1 MTEDIVKEITAI
13 CVMTLSNLQLIISL
27 LLVVIV
33 AACFLGRQIV
43 LTRKLVISSFGII
56 AFSIFGTIIANLLI
70 PEKLNKDLIFNLD
83 NLLTV
88 LIFVYSFIF
97 FLFTFKEKKLLR
109 AVEASVCF
117 YLFSIYISTFSQMT
131 VIYLVGGTEEVVVDI
146 FFDNLSTSPLWLAIS
161 GMAFTITLALF
172 IIAYLGFYKPKK
184 YYIIGIPHRVL
195 FIIWAALFIIFPYVP
210 ALLPSETVPLE
221 FRYHIMSVMFAVGI
235 LLLGLAVPVF
245 VIISSADRSLREKN
259 KSQEAYMAAELE
271 YIERY
276 KKKQTETKAFRH
288 DIKNN
293 LSITQMMLE
302 EGHTEDAKKHIEDM
316 LGEVSALSPKYV
328 TGDEMLDIIISMKSD
343 RMNELDIRFTLDGV
357 ADGGLNLKPMDICG
371 IFANAL
377 DNAIEAA
384 SSCNEPYI
392 SFRIKRTD
400 KFFVIKITNS
410 VSCRIDID
418 KLMTTS
424 GYTSKSDKDHH
435 GFGLMNVRRTV
446 EKCDG
451 LLKAESDD
459 ASFTLTIMLQRSGTL
474 EQNL

>member
-1 MTEDIVKEITAI
+1 ML
-13 CVMTLSNLQLIISL
+13 MSNLQLIISL

-33 AACFLGRQIV
+33 AACFLGRQIA
-43 LTRKLVISSFGII
+43 LTRKLVISSFGMLS
-56 AFSIFGTIIANLLI
+56 FSVFGTILANLFI
-70 PEKLNKDLIFNLD
+70 PDALNKDLVFDID
-83 NLLTV
+83 NGMTV
-88 LIFVYSFIF
+88 LFVIYAFIF
-97 FLFTFKEKKLLR
+97 FLLSFKEKKLLR
-109 AVEASVCF
+109 AIEASVCF

-131 VIYLVGGTEEVVVDI
+131 VIYLVGGTEDIVNDI
-146 FFDNLSTSPLWLAIS
+146 FYENLSTSPLWLAIS
-161 GMAFTITLALF
+161 GMSFIITLALF
-172 IIAYLGFYKPKK
+172 IIVYWGFYKPKK

-195 FIIWAALFIIFPYVP
+195 FIIWSALFLIFPYFP
-210 ALLPSETVPLE
+210 ALLPSETIPLE
-221 FRYHIMSVMFAVGI
+221 FRYHIMSVMFAIGI

-276 KKKQTETKAFRH
+276 KRKQTETKAFRH

-293 LSITQMMLE
+293 LSITRMMLE
-302 EGHTEDAKKHIEDM
+302 EGHTDDAKKHIEDM

-343 RMNELDIRFTLDGV
+343 RMNELNIRFTLDGV
-357 ADGGLNLKPMDICG
+357 ADGGLNLKPMDICS

-377 DNAIEAA
+377 DNAVEAA
-384 SSCNEPYI
+384 SSGNEPYI

-410 VSCRIDID
+410 VSRMIDTE
-418 KLMTTS
+418 KLMSTS

-446 EKCDG
+446 EKCGG

-459 ASFTLTIMLQRSGTL
+459 KSFTLTVMLQRSGQT
-474 EQNL
+474 

>member
-1 MTEDIVKEITAI
+1 MTEDAVKQITSI
-13 CVMTLSNLQLIISL
+13 CVMLMSNFQLIISL

-33 AACFLGRQIV
+33 AACFLGRQIA
-43 LTRKLVISSFGII
+43 LTRKLVISSFGMLS
-56 AFSIFGTIIANLLI
+56 FSVFGTIFTNLFI
-70 PEKLNKDLIFNLD
+70 PEALDKDLVFVID
-83 NLLTV
+83 NGMTV
-88 LIFVYSFIF
+88 LFIIYSFIY
-97 FLFTFKEKKLLR
+97 FLLTFKEKKLLR
-109 AVEASVCF
+109 AIEATVCF

-131 VIYLVGGTEEVVVDI
+131 VIYLVGGTDDIVYDI
-146 FFDNLSTSPLWLAIS
+146 FYENLSTNPLWLAIS
-161 GMAFTITLALF
+161 GMAFIITLALF
-172 IIAYLGFYKPKK
+172 VIVYWGFYKPKK

-195 FIIWAALFIIFPYVP
+195 FIIWSALFQMFPYFP
-210 ALLPSETVPLE
+210 ALLPSETMPLE
-221 FRYHIMSVMFAVGI
+221 FRYHIMSIMFAIGI

-276 KKKQTETKAFRH
+276 KRKQTETRAFRH

-293 LSITQMMLE
+293 LSITCMMLE
-302 EGHTEDAKKHIEDM
+302 EGHTEDARKHIENM

-343 RMNELDIRFTLDGV
+343 RMNELNIRFTLDGV
-357 ADGGLNLKPMDICG
+357 ADGGLNLKPMDICS

-377 DNAIEAA
+377 DNAVEAA
-384 SSCNEPYI
+384 SSSNEPYI
-392 SFRIKRTD
+392 SFGIKRTD

-410 VSCRIDID
+410 VSHKIDTE
-418 KLMTTS
+418 KLMSTS

-446 EKCDG
+446 EKCGG

-459 ASFTLTIMLQRSGTL
+459 RSFTLTIMLQRSGQT
-474 EQNL
+474 